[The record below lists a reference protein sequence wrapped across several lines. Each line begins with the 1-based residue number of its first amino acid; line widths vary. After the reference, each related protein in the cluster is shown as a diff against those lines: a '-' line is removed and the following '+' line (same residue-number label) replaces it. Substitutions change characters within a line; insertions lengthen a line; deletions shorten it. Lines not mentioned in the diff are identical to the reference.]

1 MVKLPST
8 FGILEA
14 ARSGL
19 NASQL
24 GLSVTSQNIANV
36 NTDGY
41 TRQVINTSSMAPN
54 SGADRYL
61 QSSLKVGQGV
71 SIDGVYQVRDDF
83 LDIRYRYQNSQY
95 QMWNGEQDQLTSI
108 EDYFTEISDS
118 TTTTNQLTGLSG
130 QLDSLITALQ
140 NCQKSP
146 DDTNLPANIQTD
158 VDMLTQSIKQDASEL
173 KSTMSRESSELGI
186 IVNGGAGNTANGN
199 YAGGING
206 MVQSLQGLNQQ
217 IASYEISGQKANDLR
232 DQRNLLLDKLS
243 DNLDID
249 TTELSNGM
257 VTVKLRNDNHY
268 LIDGQNNAQTLSIGT
283 DSTSNATVL
292 KWSDGSTANIQG
304 GLVKSYLNVMN
315 GDGSGDD
322 NAATGKCGN
331 LGIPYLEEKLNNF
344 AIGVYKVINNFN
356 GVDVDS
362 SNMASGAKFLTYDGD
377 GTGVSDPAQNGA
389 AKAAADP
396 LYVASSI
403 GLSDAWSTDPD
414 YFANSYTGSDKGDYY
429 SAYVNAIQTTDSTVP
444 TTTDGSS
451 SYSGSLRDFAD
462 SFTQDIS
469 SSINVIS
476 EKSDWYKTNT
486 DNIDQQRQSISSV
499 STNDEGVNIIK
510 YQQAYNANSRVIT
523 AIDEMLDKLINST
536 GTTT

>member
-1 MVKLPST
+1 MPST

-19 NASQL
+19 NAAQV
-24 GLSVTSQNIANV
+24 GLNITSQNISNV

-41 TRQVINTSSMAPN
+41 TRQVIDTSSRAPD
-54 SGADRYL
+54 SGAERYL
-61 QSSLKVGQGV
+61 QSSQKVGQGV
-71 SIDGVYQVRDDF
+71 SIDGVYQIRDDF
-83 LDIRYRYQNSQY
+83 LDIRYRYQNSEY
-95 QMWNGEQDQLTSI
+95 QMWNGEDSQLTTI

-146 DDTNLPANIQTD
+146 DDTNLPANVRED

-173 KSTMSRESSELGI
+173 KTTMTRETSELGI
-186 IVNGGAGNTANGN
+186 IVNGGAGDTSNGN
-199 YAGGING
+199 YTGGING
-206 MVQSLQGLNQQ
+206 MIASLQGLNQQ

-243 DNLDID
+243 NNLDID

-257 VTVKLRNDNHY
+257 VTVKLRGDDKY
-268 LIDGQNNAQTLSIGT
+268 LIDSKNNTNTLSIGT
-283 DSTSNATVL
+283 DSTSKTTVL
-292 KWSDGSTANIQG
+292 QWSGGTTANVRG
-304 GLVKSYLNVMN
+304 GLVKAYLNVIN
-315 GDGSGDD
+315 GDGSGVDD
-322 NAATGKCGN
+322 STTGKCGN

-344 AIGVYKVINNFN
+344 AIGLYKVINNYN

-362 SNMASGAKFLTYDGD
+362 SEMASGTKFLTYDGD
-377 GTGVSDPAQNGA
+377 GTGVSDPTTDGA

-403 GLSDAWSTDPD
+403 SISDAWSKDAN
-414 YFANSYTGSDKGDYY
+414 YFANSYTGSDKGNYY
-429 SAYVNAIQTTDSTVP
+429 SAYENSIKSTDQTVP
-444 TTTDGSS
+444 TATDGSN

-462 SFTQDIS
+462 SFTQEIS
-469 SSINVIS
+469 SAISVIS
-476 EKSDWYKTNT
+476 EKSDWSKTNV
-486 DNIDQQRQSISSV
+486 DNIDEQRQSVSSV

-536 GTTT
+536 GTVGV